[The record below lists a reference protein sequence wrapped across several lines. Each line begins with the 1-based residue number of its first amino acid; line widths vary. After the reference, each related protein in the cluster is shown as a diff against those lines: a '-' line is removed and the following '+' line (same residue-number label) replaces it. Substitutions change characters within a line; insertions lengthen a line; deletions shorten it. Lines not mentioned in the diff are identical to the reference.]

1 MFYTRHHNFSSRL
14 TNTVLDHSDM
24 VFFVSFPLPIFPIYI
39 RVSLFLE
46 QDTLRYHSN
55 PVFGFP
61 VLPEVVILIGIPL
74 PIPSDSSHTYEVCS
88 RPLST
93 IVAATAISLQLEMAQ
108 QNHLDSLQIKGQYL
122 QEPDDVSLLLHAS

>member
-1 MFYTRHHNFSSRL
+1 MEIPSTFCN
-14 TNTVLDHSDM
+14 NTSYI
-24 VFFVSFPLPIFPIYI
+24 FFTSCYISPPIFPIYI

-74 PIPSDSSHTYEVCS
+74 SIPSDSSHTYEVCS

-93 IVAATAISLQLEMAQ
+93 IVAATAISLQLEMA
-108 QNHLDSLQIKGQYL
+108 HSLHKKTDIPCLFFYVYSKIKVPQIGK
-122 QEPDDVSLLLHAS
+122 

>member
-1 MFYTRHHNFSSRL
+1 MLCLGHISNISFSL
-14 TNTVLDHSDM
+14 
-24 VFFVSFPLPIFPIYI
+24 SFLPTIFPIYI

-55 PVFGFP
+55 LVSVFP

-108 QNHLDSLQIKGQYL
+108 
-122 QEPDDVSLLLHAS
+122 